1 MTDVVGLIMLIVVV
15 YLAFRI
21 GAILMKV
28 LLGLLALALVA
39 WFVAGLYGGAATAWQ
54 GLAGPLT

>member
-1 MTDVVGLIMLIVVV
+1 MTDVVGIVVLIVVV

-39 WFVAGLYGGAATAWQ
+39 WLIAGLFGGAATAWQ

>member
-1 MTDVVGLIMLIVVV
+1 MTDVVGIIVLIVVV

-39 WFVAGLYGGAATAWQ
+39 WLIAGLFAGAATAWQ
-54 GLAGPLT
+54 GLAGPLA